1 MIKSEYG
8 STAIK
13 GDEAEIM
20 SDATCMLRALRKTFA
35 KEHGVKGAEE
45 RIHRIIKMSKMSE
58 GEIDEMVIELLI
70 KMMGGVSGDGS
81 KN

>member
-8 STAIK
+8 KTAIQ
-13 GDEAEIM
+13 GEEAEIM
-20 SDATCMLRALRKTFA
+20 SDATCMLRALRKAFA
-35 KEHGVKGAEE
+35 KEHGVEGAEK
-45 RIHRIIKMSKMSE
+45 RIQCIIKASKMSD

-70 KMMGGVSGDGS
+70 KMMGGVPGDDS